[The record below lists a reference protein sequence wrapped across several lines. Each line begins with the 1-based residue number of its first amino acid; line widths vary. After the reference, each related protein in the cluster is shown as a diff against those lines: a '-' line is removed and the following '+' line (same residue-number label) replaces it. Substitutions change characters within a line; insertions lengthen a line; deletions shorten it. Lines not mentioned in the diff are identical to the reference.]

1 MKPLT
6 RPLLLT
12 LAALLIA
19 LLLSALVGSVV
30 IPPADFL
37 RLVVAAVSGQ
47 PIPPDLTTYATILFQ
62 LRLARTVLIAL
73 TGAALAGS
81 GAAYQGLFRNPL
93 ADPYLLGIA
102 SGAGLG
108 AVIALTIRT
117 NLNLSGLY
125 LVPAAA
131 FIGALITVLLVV
143 FMARSGHNLPTTQL
157 ILAGV
162 AVSSFATALTS
173 FLMLNASGDLRRA
186 LVWLL
191 GGSTLGGWQ
200 PVLAMLPYAAVSLGG
215 LLLLGHPLNVLQ
227 VGDEQARQLGLPVA
241 LVRWLVI
248 AAASLAAATAVAFS
262 GVIGFVGLMTPH
274 LMRLWWGTDYRI
286 LLPLSMLGGAAL
298 LLFADVLARS
308 LIAPQELPVG
318 IITALAG
325 APFFLW
331 VLRRARGR
339 ELSG

>member
-1 MKPLT
+1 
-6 RPLLLT
+6 LLT
-12 LAALLIA
+12 SAALLAA

-37 RLVVAAVSGQ
+37 QLVGAAISGQ

-108 AVIALTIRT
+108 AVIALTLRT
-117 NLNLSGLY
+117 HLNPTGLY

-131 FIGALITVLLVV
+131 FVGALVTVLLVV
-143 FMARSGHNLPTTQL
+143 FMARSGHNLPTNQL

-162 AVSSFATALTS
+162 AVSSFTTALTS

-191 GGSTLGGWQ
+191 GGSTLAGWQ
-200 PVLAMLPYAAVSLGG
+200 PVLAMLPYAIISLGG
-215 LLLLGHPLNVLQ
+215 LSLLGHPLNVLQ
-227 VGDEQARQLGLPVA
+227 VGDEQAHQLGLPVA

-248 AAASLAAATAVAFS
+248 GTASLAAAAAVAFS

-274 LMRLWWGTDYRI
+274 LMRLWWGTDYRR

-298 LLFADVLARS
+298 LLVADVMARS

-339 ELSG
+339 ELSS